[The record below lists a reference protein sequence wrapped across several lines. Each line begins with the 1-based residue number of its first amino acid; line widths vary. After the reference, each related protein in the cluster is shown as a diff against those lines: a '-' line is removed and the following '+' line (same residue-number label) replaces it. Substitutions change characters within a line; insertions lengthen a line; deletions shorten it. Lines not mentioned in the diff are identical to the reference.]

1 MDGIS
6 GGSAEM
12 TKRHRLCFVGP
23 MVGRNPGYLTTQGEI
38 LADCFASAGY
48 PTISVSASPNRYAR
62 ACEIITTLLRKRSE
76 VDVQC
81 LQVFGGPSFLVEDLA
96 SWLGRQFGQ
105 RLVMVLRGGAMP
117 EFVARYPAWSRRVLG
132 RAHALVAPSPF
143 LAQALSRYGFD
154 VRVIPNVLDISAY
167 PYRHRRVLAP
177 RFFWMR
183 AFHPIYNPQMALR
196 VLARVKKVFPNA
208 SLVIAGQD
216 KGTLHHV
223 QKLAEELRLDDA
235 VRFPGYLDMAA
246 KKEEG
251 NGADIFLNTNR
262 IDNMPV
268 SVVEACAMGLPVVA
282 TRVGGIPQLLTD
294 GETALLVPDDDD
306 EAMAAASLRLL
317 HDPALASQLSKNG
330 RELARHSSWEQVRP
344 QWERLLASVLTQ
356 SGRNGECAG

>member
-1 MDGIS
+1 M
-6 GGSAEM
+6 M
-12 TKRHRLCFVGP
+12 KRHRLCFVGP
-23 MVGRNPGYLTTQGEI
+23 MVGRNAGYLTTQGEV
-38 LADCFASAGY
+38 LADCFAAAGY

-62 ACEIITTLLRKRSE
+62 LVEIVTTILRKRGE

-81 LQVFGGPSFLVEDLA
+81 LQVFGGPSFFVEDLA
-96 SWLGRQFGQ
+96 SWLGQKFGQ
-105 RLVMVLRGGAMP
+105 SLVMVLRGGAMP
-117 EFVARYPAWSRRVLG
+117 DFVARYPAWSRRVLD

-154 VRVIPNVLDISAY
+154 VTVIPNVLDISAY

-183 AFHPIYNPQMALR
+183 AFHPIYNPQMAIR

-216 KGTLHHV
+216 KGTLHDV
-223 QKLAEELRLDDA
+223 QEMVRKLGLDDA

-246 KKEEG
+246 KAREG
-251 NGADIFLNTNR
+251 NAADIFLNTNR

-282 TRVGGIPQLLTD
+282 TNVGGIPQLLTD

-317 HDPALASQLSKNG
+317 HDAALASQLSQNG
-330 RELARHSSWEQVRP
+330 RKLASLSSWEQVRP
-344 QWERLLASVLTQ
+344 QWERLFASVLAQ
-356 SGRNGECAG
+356 SSRNGECAG